1 MGGRLWHATK
11 LVDHGTGNPPSGL
24 VTQKKTLIAS
34 ERDPWQRAAFALD
47 QADLDATQIVVID
60 EVGSNLDMTPTHAWA
75 PLGERAVAA
84 APRNTPIN
92 TTTIASLT
100 HQGMGPALIVAG
112 SIDRLTFAT
121 YLEQVLAPT
130 LRPGQVVLVDNL
142 SAHTSLR
149 AQAIVAACGCRL
161 RYLPPYS
168 PDYSPIELAFAQ
180 IKADLRRAAAR
191 TLDALEDAIATAL
204 RQISATDAQAFFQH
218 CGYRF
223 PPNLDQWFCT

>member
-1 MGGRLWHATK
+1 L
-11 LVDHGTGNPPSGL
+11 DHGPRHPSPGL
-24 VTQKKTLIAS
+24 VAKKKTISAA
-34 ERDPWQRAAFALD
+34 ERDPWARAAFALEQSD
-47 QADLDATQIVVID
+47 FDASQLVWID
-60 EVGSNLDMTPTHAWA
+60 EVGSNLDLTPSHAWA
-75 PLGERAVAA
+75 PIGERAVASL
-84 APRNTPIN
+84 PRNTPIN
-92 TTTIASLT
+92 TTTIASIS

-112 SIDRLTFAT
+112 GVDRVTFAS

-130 LRPGQVVLVDNL
+130 LRAGQIVIADNL
-142 SAHTSLR
+142 SAHTSAR

-161 RYLPPYS
+161 VYLPPYS

-191 TLDALEDAIATAL
+191 TREALETAIASAL
-204 RQISATDAQAFFQH
+204 AHISAADAQAFFRH